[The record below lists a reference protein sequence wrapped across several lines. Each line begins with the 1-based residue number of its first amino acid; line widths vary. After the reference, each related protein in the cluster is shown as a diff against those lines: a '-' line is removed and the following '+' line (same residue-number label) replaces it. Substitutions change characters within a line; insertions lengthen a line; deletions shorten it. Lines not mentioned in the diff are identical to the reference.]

1 MDDFETKATVIS
13 YEWSMSRQLEGDN
26 SCVELTDL
34 IKSSA

>member
-13 YEWSMSRQLEGDN
+13 YEWSMSRQLEGDR
-26 SCVELTDL
+26 SCVETDL